1 MWVLREGVSSYAYM
15 GATYMASF
23 TLANVL
29 LKASDLGLETADSV
43 LKWTSSEKVQNI
55 MFLCMI
61 SFF

>member
-1 MWVLREGVSSYAYM
+1 MWFLREGVSSYAYM

-23 TLANVL
+23 PLANVL

-43 LKWTSSEKVQNI
+43 LKWPSSEKVQNI